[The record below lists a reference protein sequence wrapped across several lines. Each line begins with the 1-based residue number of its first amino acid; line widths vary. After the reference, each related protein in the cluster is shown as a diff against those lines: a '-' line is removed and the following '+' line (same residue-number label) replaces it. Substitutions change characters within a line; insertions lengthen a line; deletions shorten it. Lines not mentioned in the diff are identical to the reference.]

1 MTSKGNKFILE
12 KFISNNQL
20 QVAQKGTEVK
30 PTETIPGGKDIK
42 VRYSDGT
49 IKTLNTGSPEY
60 VKMYNTGQI
69 QTEKGI
75 ANDTWWGGNLEDVV
89 VKQQSTPLSKFRS
102 EYGKKNTREDFV
114 NKKKDE
120 YIKGLGKS
128 NWYGID
134 RNNFPEQVLNEINQ
148 NYDYNRNT
156 YALEQL
162 AKKGKFDLNERGAWV
177 DNLTAQEKNA
187 LINSK
192 YSSQLN
198 PDELANTV
206 SGIQQLVNT
215 ALPGKPLSFDV
226 PGFTPKEN
234 KEDAE
239 AKLSGLKVFS
249 LLNTPGNYIAN
260 AAKNNTM
267 SSYGN
272 FREKPTLGIQ
282 RMGNVSE
289 MESVALNPVSYEAL
303 ASLPKL
309 AQAGYKFIK
318 SAPEIAR
325 NIPEALNSL
334 RQTAKKT
341 FTPTREADLSG
352 IERLSGQLR
361 ESSIG
366 DIEEIRSSF
375 HNSSRFLTPEEID
388 LLRVRGRGAVEDYR
402 LPPEPGPESLQAGL
416 TGVPDTQT
424 SFNYTTQESL
434 DRLNAGMRLEPEH
447 VQRLGYE
454 TGANNL
460 SFEDTQRFQRY
471 LIDNRDAGRST
482 LMGGLPRPNSLDP
495 TVNAAWGNPTIDPI
509 DTTWG
514 TGNWNPNARTVIDIN
529 DPNYGVYTP
538 KPRNLSGHTKDDFIM
553 NHAMD
558 DVEKERVLNMP
569 DEEFN
574 KTFTNPKGQVVPSVD
589 GPSISQM
596 TYAPDHGMIVS
607 DAVPMSK
614 EEYAQLFNDNVDRLN
629 EIIALNNKT
638 GVQYKVDRLHPNGQL
653 QFSTPEQVITVPN
666 TYKYKAKLHDVSDD
680 PNAPSKFYAEYSTG
694 PEHMDVEFFDT
705 KEAAE
710 TFIEQ
715 LHANKPSTIESKI
728 DAGTTSWATDIN
740 PARWEGQVE
749 DIAND
754 QYYKSIPGLNMS
766 STGQSVFADRMAR
779 QGSGAYRSINE
790 FLKELQLGRVK
801 PGFNIQTPYSKGAWE
816 KFIQKGE
823 AVGHYGNPST
833 VYGTFKRKG
842 GDTMNPYN
850 EDETSDFQKYVMK
863 EMGGMLYANKDAG
876 LPHEQSVAKYLS
888 AQNNLLNFM
897 KRIKV
902 VGGPVP
908 FDEYYRENIINP
920 RNKL

>member
-1 MTSKGNKFILE
+1 MSKGNKFILE
-12 KFISNNQL
+12 KFL
-20 QVAQKGTEVK
+20 LKAQEGMTV
-30 PTETIPGGKDIK
+30 PGGENIK
-42 VRYSDGT
+42 VKYPNGT
-49 IKTLNTGSPEY
+49 IKIVNTGSPEY
-60 VKMYNTGQI
+60 AEMYKKGQI
-69 QTEKGI
+69 QNPEDM
-75 ANDTWWGGNLEDVV
+75 ANDIFFGGVLDEVA
-89 VKQQSTPLSKFRS
+89 VKGKVS
-102 EYGKKNTREDFV
+102 ELGKMRKQYSEKNTREDFV

-120 YIKGLGKS
+120 YVKRLGKS

-134 RNNFPEQVLNEINQ
+134 RNNFPEKVLAEINQ
-148 NYDYNRNT
+148 NYDYNKNT

-162 AKKGKFDLNERGAWV
+162 AKKGKFDLNERGAWI

-192 YSSQLN
+192 YSAQLN
-198 PDELANTV
+198 PNELANTV

-260 AAKNNTM
+260 AAKNNTT

-309 AQAGYKFIK
+309 AEAGYKFIK

-366 DIEEIRSSF
+366 DIEEIRRSF

-388 LLRVRGRGAVEDYR
+388 LLRVRGRGAAEDYR
-402 LPPEPGPESLQAGL
+402 LPPEPGPENLQAGL

-434 DRLNAGMRLEPEH
+434 DRLSAGMRLEPQH

-454 TGANNL
+454 SSTNNL
-460 SFEDTQRFQRY
+460 SFEDAERFRRY
-471 LIDNRDAGRST
+471 LIDNRDAGRNT
-482 LMGGLPRPNSLDP
+482 LMGGLPRPNSLTFD
-495 TVNAAWGNPTIDPI
+495 PTIDPLDNPAI
-509 DTTWG
+509 NSAWG
-514 TGNWNPNARTVIDIN
+514 TPDWNPGIDWNANNPRTVIDIN

-558 DVEKERVLNMP
+558 DVEKERVLNMA
-569 DEEFN
+569 DDEFN
-574 KTFTNPKGQVVPSVD
+574 KTYTKPSGQVVPSVD

-596 TYAPDHGMIVS
+596 TYAKDHGMIVS

-629 EIIALNNKT
+629 EIVALNNKT

-728 DAGTTSWATDIN
+728 DAGTTSWSTDIN

-876 LPHEQSVAKYLS
+876 LPHKQSVAKYLS
-888 AQNNLLNFM
+888 AQNNLLDFM